1 MTGYPFRD
9 VIRGW
14 VTRLRLLSHA
24 MWRLS
29 SGSQSGFN
37 SAVVTVSQP
46 QNRVNGEKDRT
57 DISRSGHR
65 ADGLP
70 VQTLSTSGI
79 MGCVGMIVRIV
90 QSYNCV
96 HVDAASEELGGAG
109 QSTHRKDN
117 SSVGKWVTRRPVAC
131 VRFRVAASGPL

>member
-9 VIRGW
+9 IIRGW

-24 MWRLS
+24 MWHLS

-46 QNRVNGEKDRT
+46 QNRVSGEKDRT
-57 DISRSGHR
+57 HISQIGPPGRWSASSNGPN
-65 ADGLP
+65 APLLLNIPDSDLIL
-70 VQTLSTSGI
+70 QLSTSGI

-109 QSTHRKDN
+109 QR
-117 SSVGKWVTRRPVAC
+117 
-131 VRFRVAASGPL
+131 